1 MNEENDD
8 LSECVAL
15 FRHRLIARLL
25 PEDLSPQ
32 QRQRELT
39 RIASGEHQIPGT
51 LRTRVAESTL
61 RDWLRDYR
69 AGGFDALKPKR
80 RIDAGHPRTLAP
92 AVAERQY
99 ADHAGSFDDEIAL
112 LVVHGILHVLGHDHA
127 EPEETERMRTRELEL
142 LIELHWHGDPPPD
155 FRHEH
160 V

>member
-1 MNEENDD
+1 MNEENTD

-39 RIASGEHQIPGT
+39 RIVSGEHQIPGT

-69 AGGFDALKPKR
+69 AGGFDALKPKQ

-92 AVAERQY
+92 AVAER
-99 ADHAGSFDDEIAL
+99 L
-112 LVVHGILHVLGHDHA
+112 LQIK
-127 EPEETERMRTRELEL
+127 E
-142 LIELHWHGDPPPD
+142 GDPD
-155 FRHEH
+155 LSIRLVIEQLRNER
-160 V
+160 VI